1 MKFLVEIDTLRHLFH
16 HIFDTIS
23 SISSMW
29 RKTIFCPILKDPLLD
44 KFAQMN

>member
-16 HIFDTIS
+16 HIFDTS